1 MSHLP
6 RSRQHVLLALAS
18 ALILAMGSVGGAIA
32 EHRAP
37 TATTR

>member
-6 RSRQHVLLALAS
+6 RSRKHILLALAS
-18 ALILAMGSVGGAIA
+18 ALILAMGSVGSTSP
-32 EHRAP
+32 RRPAP